1 MPSASNRSVR
11 NKSRRTKSAPSRLK
25 SKSILHIRPI
35 INILKKTKKSNN
47 SKKSYNSNNSMYN
60 QGNSYNSNNSM
71 YNQGNSYNPMHLK
84 RKNEYNKY

>member
-25 SKSILHIRPI
+25 SNSILHIRPI

-47 SKKSYNSNNSMYN
+47 SSKNSYNSMYN
-60 QGNSYNSNNSM
+60 QGNSYKSNS
-71 YNQGNSYNPMHLK
+71 MHLK